1 MCVAWSQSTSP
12 NAELVNTMPDAAAMK
27 LSEGETPIGHSD
39 RGCYCRWPGWIERCE
54 RYGIVRSMPEKGCSP
69 DNSAMEGVFGRLKV
83 EFSCGRDWRG
93 LTIDRFMDA
102 LDEYIHWYNEKRI
115 KVSLGGLSPL
125 AYRKSLGLAAY

>member
-1 MCVAWSQSTSP
+1 
-12 NAELVNTMPDAAAMK
+12 
-27 LSEGETPIGHSD
+27 
-39 RGCYCRWPGWIERCE
+39 
-54 RYGIVRSMPEKGCSP
+54 
-69 DNSAMEGVFGRLKV
+69 MEGFFGRLKV